1 LGIVILTISYTIF
14 VTKNR
19 QTDKTD
25 KTTLKMTSQ
34 ILTNAGYTMYPHQVK
49 GVEFLVNIEN
59 NFTKGGILADEVGL
73 GKTIQ
78 TIALLLERPG
88 HTLIAGP
95 LAVVPQW
102 EEKLKSILPEDRFT
116 VVVHHGKTRLTNIG
130 DFLDAQTQ
138 MGKTGIL
145 VTSHG
150 LMTRKGAIHAAKWD
164 RFVLDEAHYA
174 RNPKT
179 QLFKRCTNLKATT
192 KWMLS
197 ATPVQNKSEDLMSLL
212 RIACNLNGWTG
223 KLEKIKKLRDVFLL
237 RRTKEEIKQPLPP
250 LTIENKL
257 CRFLEDAEEQFYS
270 KVEQS
275 TTEAFN
281 QAMKRGNTDRM
292 IVILELLLRLR
303 QCTLHP
309 QMVIDGY
316 KKKGIFNQELPE
328 WDTKTTK
335 IYHLEKIIKKELVE
349 SPDQRTIIFCQ
360 FHKEIELVQ
369 EMLTENG
376 FTSEVYSGKTDQE
389 TRVDIITGILRP
401 QFLIIQIRAGG
412 AGLNLQAY
420 HRVFITSPDWNPS
433 NEFQAIGRAHR
444 NGQTKPVKVTRLI
457 LHWSKKYMTQLKE
470 YEKIAK
476 IIEDKLKKD
485 EAERKLSV
493 NERFELEEKLASM
506 KKKKPNTIDYRIF
519 MVQKAKT
526 EIQAD
531 VLDDAFLTKIHK
543 YDTQDM
549 ENSATLSSSNYK
561 YLLG

>member
-1 LGIVILTISYTIF
+1 
-14 VTKNR
+14 
-19 QTDKTD
+19 
-25 KTTLKMTSQ
+25 MTSQ
-34 ILTNAGYTMYPHQVK
+34 ILANAGYTLYPHQVK
-49 GVEFLVNIEN
+49 GIEFLVNIEN
-59 NFTKGGILADEVGL
+59 NDNKGGILADEVGL

-88 HTLIAGP
+88 HTLIAAP

-116 VVVHHGKTRLTNIG
+116 VVVHHGKTRLTNVV

-150 LMTRKGAIHAAKWD
+150 LMTRIGAIHAAKWD

-179 QLFKRCTNLKATT
+179 QLFKKSKRLKATT

-212 RIACNLNGWTG
+212 RIACNLNGRTG

-257 CRFLEDAEEQFYS
+257 CRFLSEDEEQFYS

-281 QAMKRGNTDRM
+281 QAMKRGNTDKM

-349 SPDQRTIIFCQ
+349 SPEQRTIIFCQ
-360 FHKEIELVQ
+360 FHKEIDLVQ

-389 TRVDIITGILRP
+389 TRVDILTGILRP

-457 LHWSKKYMTQLKE
+457 LHWSKKYMKQLKE
-470 YEKIAK
+470 HDKIAK
-476 IIEDKLKKD
+476 NIEDKLKKD

-506 KKKKPNTIDYRIF
+506 KKKKRNTIDYRVF
-519 MVQKAKT
+519 MIQKAKT

-531 VLDDAFLTKIHK
+531 VLDDAFLTTIHK
-543 YDTQDM
+543 YDTREM
-549 ENSATLSSSNYK
+549 ENSATLNSSNYR

>member
-1 LGIVILTISYTIF
+1 
-14 VTKNR
+14 
-19 QTDKTD
+19 
-25 KTTLKMTSQ
+25 MTSQ
-34 ILTNAGYTMYPHQVK
+34 ILKNAGYSLYPHQVK
-49 GVEFLVNIEN
+49 GIEFMKNIEQ
-59 NFTKGGILADEVGL
+59 THKRGGILADEVGL

-78 TIALLLERPG
+78 TIGLLLERPG

-95 LAVVPQW
+95 LCVVPQW
-102 EEKLKSILPEDRFT
+102 DEKLRSILPEDRFT
-116 VVVHHGKTRLTNIG
+116 VVVHHGKTRITNVV
-130 DFLDAQTQ
+130 DFLNAQTQ
-138 MGKTGIL
+138 MGKTGIV
-145 VTSHG
+145 VTSLG
-150 LMTRKGAIHAAKWD
+150 LMTRMGAIHIATWE
-164 RFVLDEAHYA
+164 RLVIDEAHYA

-179 QLFKRCTNLKATT
+179 RLFQKCKNLQATT

-197 ATPVQNKSEDLMSLL
+197 ATPVQNKTEDLMSLL
-212 RIACNLNGWTG
+212 RIACKLKGRTR
-223 KLEKIKKLRDVFLL
+223 KLEKIKKLRDTFLL
-237 RRTKEEIKQPLPP
+237 RRTKEEIKQTLPP

-257 CRFLEDAEEQFYS
+257 CRFLSEDEEQFYS
-270 KVEQS
+270 LVEQS

-281 QAMKRGNTDRM
+281 QAMKRGNKDRM

-316 KKKGIFNQELPE
+316 KKKGIFNQELPD

-335 IYHLEKIIKKELVE
+335 VYHLEKIIKKELIE

-360 FHKEIELVQ
+360 FHKEIDLVQ
-369 EMLTENG
+369 EMLTDNG

-389 TRVDIITGILRP
+389 TRKDILCGLLRP

-420 HRVFITSPDWNPS
+420 NRVFITSPDWNPC

-457 LHWSKKYMTQLKE
+457 LHWSKKYMKQLKKC
-470 YEKIAK
+470 EKIAK
-476 IIEDKLKKD
+476 NIEDKLKKD
-485 EAERKLSV
+485 EAECKLSV
-493 NERFELEEKLASM
+493 IERFELEEKLASM
-506 KKKKPNTIDYRIF
+506 KKKKRNTIDYRVF

-543 YDTQDM
+543 YDIQEM
-549 ENSATLSSSNYK
+549 ENSATLSSSNYR